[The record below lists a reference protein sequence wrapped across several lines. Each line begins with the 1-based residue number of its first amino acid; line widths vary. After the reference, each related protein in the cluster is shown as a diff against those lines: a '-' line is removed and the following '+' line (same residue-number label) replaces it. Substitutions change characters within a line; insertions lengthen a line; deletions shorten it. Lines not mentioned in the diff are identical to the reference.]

1 MLSKEQLKQILI
13 DQKKSILKKP
23 LGIEREI
30 LTEITKKTR
39 LPHIMVLTGLRR
51 SGKSTLLRQIIK
63 KHYQDNNF
71 YYINFEDERLF
82 NFNAENFNDMYE
94 VLLELFGKQKT
105 FFIDEIQNVE
115 NFELF
120 VRRFY
125 DNGFKFYI
133 TGSSAKLLSRELG
146 TKLTGRHL
154 NLIVTPFSF
163 KEFLKFKKI
172 DFSKKII
179 YNTEDKITIKKHFEE
194 YLFNGGMP
202 EFIKFNEKEILTR
215 IYEDIINKDI
225 IVRYDVKNIIQLREL
240 YQYLITNLANKFNYN
255 SLNKILGIKS
265 PHTTKKFISHLVETY
280 FIQIINKFDYSL
292 KKQIKSEK
300 KPYVLDNGFV
310 SIIALKFTEDKGWF
324 LENLIFNNINK
335 DFDITY
341 FEDKYECDFILSKQ
355 KKIMQAVQV
364 CWELTPENKER
375 EIRGLTTALEK
386 FKLKQ
391 GLILTKDQEYDLQK
405 DNKRIIVK
413 PVWKWL
419 LENKD

>member
-1 MLSKEQLKQILI
+1 MLSKEQLRQILS

-23 LGIEREI
+23 LGVEREVLI
-30 LTEITKKTR
+30 EVNKKIN
-39 LPHIMVLTGLRR
+39 LPHAIVLTGLRR

-63 KHYQDNNF
+63 KHYQDENF
-71 YYINFEDERLF
+71 YYINFEDERFF
-82 NFNAENFNDMYE
+82 NFNAEHFNDIYE

-125 DNGFKFYI
+125 DDGFKFYI
-133 TGSSAKLLSRELG
+133 TGSSAKLLSREIG

-154 NLIVTPFSF
+154 NLTVPPFSF
-163 KEFLKFKKI
+163 KEFLIFKKI

-179 YNTEDKITIKKHFEE
+179 YNTEDKIVIKKYFEE

-202 EFIKFNEKEILTR
+202 EFVKFNEKEILTR

-255 SLNKILGIKS
+255 NLNKILEIKS
-265 PHTTKKFISHLVETY
+265 PHTTRKFVNYLVETY
-280 FIQIINKFDYSL
+280 FIQIINKFNYSL
-292 KKQIKSEK
+292 KKQIKSAK
-300 KPYVLDNGFV
+300 KPYVLDNGFISV
-310 SIIALKFTEDKGWF
+310 ISIKFTKDKGWL
-324 LENLIFNNINK
+324 LENLVFNSINK
-335 DFDITY
+335 NFEINY
-341 FEDKYECDFILSKQ
+341 FEKKYECDFVLSKQ
-355 KKIMQAVQV
+355 AKITQAIQV
-364 CWELTPENKER
+364 CYELTPENKER
-375 EIRGLTTALEK
+375 EIEGLVSALDE

-391 GLILTKDQEYDLQK
+391 GLILTNDQEYNLQIN
-405 DNKRIIVK
+405 NKKIIVR

-419 LENKD
+419 LENRT

>member
-1 MLSKEQLKQILI
+1 MLSKEQLKQIFI

-30 LTEITKKTR
+30 LTEINKKTK

-82 NFNAENFNDMYE
+82 NFNAENFNEMYE

-105 FFIDEIQNVE
+105 FFIDEIQNIE

-179 YNTEDKITIKKHFEE
+179 YNTEDKITLKKHFEE
-194 YLFNGGMP
+194 YLFKGGMP

-225 IVRYDVKNIIQLREL
+225 IVRYNVKNIIQLREL

-255 SLNKILGIKS
+255 NLNKILGIKS

-310 SIIALKFTEDKGWF
+310 SIIALKFTEDKGWL
-324 LENLIFNNINK
+324 LENLVFNNINK
-335 DFDITY
+335 DFEITY

-355 KKIMQAVQV
+355 KNIMQAIQV

-375 EIRGLTTALEK
+375 EIKGLTTALKK

-391 GLILTKDQEYDLQK
+391 GLILTKDQEYDFQK

-419 LENKD
+419 LE

>member
-1 MLSKEQLKQILI
+1 MLSKEQLKQILF

-23 LGIEREI
+23 LGVEREV
-30 LTEITKKTR
+30 LTKINKKTK
-39 LPHIMVLTGLRR
+39 LPHIIVLTGLRR

-63 KHYQDNNF
+63 KHYQDKNF
-71 YYINFEDERLF
+71 YYINFEDERFF
-82 NFNAENFNDMYE
+82 NFNAENFNDIYE

-133 TGSSAKLLSRELG
+133 TGSSAKLLSKELG

-163 KEFLKFKKI
+163 KEFLNFKKI

-202 EFIKFNEKEILTR
+202 EFVKFNEKEILTR

-255 SLNKILGIKS
+255 NLNKILGIKS
-265 PHTTKKFISHLVETY
+265 PHTTKKFINHLIETY

-310 SIIALKFTEDKGWF
+310 SVISLKFTKDKGWL
-324 LENLIFNNINK
+324 LENLVFNNINEN
-335 DFDITY
+335 FEINY
-341 FEDKYECDFILSKQ
+341 FENKYECDFILSKQ
-355 KKIMQAVQV
+355 KKIIQAIQV
-364 CWELTPENKER
+364 CWELTSENKER
-375 EIRGLTTALEK
+375 EIRGLTTALEE

-391 GLILTKDQEYDLQK
+391 GIILTKDQEYNLQK
-405 DNKRIIVK
+405 DNKKIFVK

-419 LENKD
+419 LEN

>member
-1 MLSKEQLKQILI
+1 MLSKEQLKQILL
-13 DQKKSILKKP
+13 DQRKSILKKP
-23 LGIEREI
+23 LGTEREV
-30 LTEITKKTR
+30 LTEINKKIK
-39 LPHIMVLTGLRR
+39 LPHIIVLTGLRR
-51 SGKSTLLRQIIK
+51 CGKSTLLRQIIK
-63 KHYQDNNF
+63 KHHQDENF

-82 NFNAENFNDMYE
+82 NFNAENFNDIYE

-105 FFIDEIQNVE
+105 FFIDEIQNVS

-120 VRRFY
+120 IRRFY
-125 DNGFKFYI
+125 DEEFKFYI

-163 KEFLKFKKI
+163 KEFLNFKKI

-179 YNTEDKITIKKHFEE
+179 YDTENKIDLKKHFEE

-202 EFIKFNEKEILTR
+202 EFIKFKEKEILTR

-240 YQYLITNLANKFNYN
+240 YQYLITNLANKFSYN
-255 SLNKILGIKS
+255 NLNKILEIKS
-265 PHTTKKFISHLVETY
+265 PHTTKKFISYLVETY

-300 KPYVLDNGFV
+300 KPYVLDNGFI
-310 SIIALKFTEDKGWF
+310 STIALKFTEDKGWL
-324 LENLIFNNINK
+324 LENLVFNNINK
-335 DFDITY
+335 DFEINY
-341 FEDKYECDFILSKQ
+341 FENKYECDFILSKQ
-355 KKIMQAVQV
+355 KKIMQAIQV

-375 EIRGLTTALEK
+375 EIKGLTTALEE

-391 GLILTKDQEYDLQK
+391 GIILTKDQEYNLQK
-405 DNKRIIVK
+405 DNKKIFVK
-413 PVWKWL
+413 PAWKWL
-419 LENKD
+419 LEV